1 MTIGYGI
8 GLIMAW
14 SVLWGWTLI
23 VGFVERERGARLEGR
38 RSDGD
43 DGGGNS
49 KVNSRDDGSEL
60 VNGEVGDGLRRR
72 RDRKTVDETQDT
84 EDDRDGGKSRFKWQ
98 RLPPTLWHR
107 VDWVVDL
114 VTNFRGVR
122 WSHQLS
128 GLPYPD
134 VSSPSAFAEPIS
146 HQSSTVTISSP
157 KSCPSRYPTP
167 SALLRYNLVNFL
179 VMFIAID
186 IIKLIM
192 LKDPYY
198 WGLSNLSPSPFPLPR
213 TSRMYLSLATLFT
226 TLNIIFVLLPIVVS
240 SAAGDRFLG
249 EHAWPWLYPPLF
261 GSPKKLWTHG
271 LAGFWGGWWHPMF
284 RLAFEQLGE
293 AVVKPLGWEKKTVTG
308 EILRVVLAFVA
319 SGTLHACG
327 SYTSLGET
335 QPSQELLFFA
345 VQPVGL
351 LTQRALAQWMKKNGL
366 RDQIPAAV
374 RGAANLAF
382 VVAWFWLTAPLA
394 ADDFAQSGVWL
405 YEPFPISPS
414 RGLAG
419 DGWWRWG
426 GSWCRW
432 HSDEKWW
439 KSGLA
444 F

>member
-1 MTIGYGI
+1 
-8 GLIMAW
+8 MA
-14 SVLWGWTLI
+14 L
-23 VGFVERERGARLEGR
+23 GAREKGKR
-38 RSDGD
+38 ME
-43 DGGGNS
+43 GGGRES
-49 KVNSRDDGSEL
+49 KLKSEDEGSEL
-60 VNGEVGDGLRRR
+60 MNGDVGDGLRRR
-72 RDRKTVDETQDT
+72 RTRKIEDETRPDT
-84 EDDRDGGKSRFKWQ
+84 KDDRDGGESRFKWQ
-98 RLPPTLWHR
+98 KLPPTLWHR
-107 VDWVVDL
+107 ADWVMDL

-122 WSHQLS
+122 WSHQIS
-128 GLPYPD
+128 HLPFPD

-146 HQSSTVTISSP
+146 HQSSTVTNSSSP
-157 KSCPSRYPTP
+157 SPYPTR
-167 SALLRYNLVNFL
+167 SALLRYNLVSFF
-179 VMFIAID
+179 VTFIAID

-198 WGLSNLSPSPFPLPR
+198 WGLPNLSSSPSPFPFPR
-213 TSRMYLSLATLFT
+213 TVHMYLSLATLFT
-226 TLNIIFVLLPIVVS
+226 SLNMIFVCAPIVFS
-240 SAAGDRFLG
+240 YCAGERFLG

-261 GSPKKLWTHG
+261 GPMEKLWTHG

-293 AVVKPLGWEKKTVTG
+293 AIVTPLGWEKKTVTG
-308 EILRVVLAFVA
+308 GFLRVLLAFMA

-335 QPSQELLFFA
+335 HPLHEFLFFA
-345 VQPVGL
+345 VQPVGI
-351 LTQRALAQWMKKNGL
+351 LTQRALIQWMKTNGL
-366 RDQIPAAV
+366 RDQVPAAV
-374 RGAANLAF
+374 RGVANLAF
-382 VVAWFWLTAPLA
+382 VMAWFWLTAPTV
-394 ADDFAQSGVWL
+394 ADDFTRSGVWL

-426 GSWCRW
+426 GTWCRW